1 MKENLT
7 HKITWITSIINLL
20 EDAKRDYRQAN
31 ENYGNLVDQ
40 NGEEYAE
47 SHVDG
52 LRDEIEVLENRID
65 KAVTTN

>member
-7 HKITWITSIINLL
+7 HKISWITAAINRL
-20 EDAKRDYRQAN
+20 EDAKRDYREAN

-47 SHVDG
+47 SHIDG
-52 LRDEIEVLENRID
+52 LRDEVEACELVID

>member
-1 MKENLT
+1 MKENLD
-7 HKITWITSIINLL
+7 HKINWITTKL
-20 EDAKRDYRQAN
+20 EQLQDARRDYRRAN
-31 ENYGNLVDQ
+31 ENYSNLIDQ

-52 LRDEIEVLENRID
+52 LRDEVEALELVID

>member
-7 HKITWITSIINLL
+7 HKISWITAAINRL

-47 SHVDG
+47 SHIDG
-52 LRDEIEVLENRID
+52 LRDEVEACELVID